1 MLDELSKIRQKLE
14 KVHERIR
21 IAEKKYDRESGSVQ
35 LIAVSKTK
43 PVELILSAIDA
54 GQRQFGENYVQEA
67 VSKIEEINNNDLQWH
82 FLGPIQSNKTRL
94 IATNFSWVH
103 SVDRLKI
110 AQRLSEQRPE
120 NLLKLNIC
128 LQVNIS
134 DEETKSGVKVN
145 ELNKLVESVLALPN
159 IHLRGFMAIPQK
171 SSSLDEQRK
180 PFRDMRITKEK
191 IEQQF
196 DLTLDTLSMGM
207 SADLEAA
214 IAEGASHV
222 RIGTD
227 IFGAREPLIK
237 SN

>member
-1 MLDELSKIRQKLE
+1 MLDALSKIRQNLE
-14 KVHERIR
+14 NVHERIH
-21 IAEKKYDRESGSVQ
+21 IAEKQYGREAGSVQ

-43 PVELILSAIDA
+43 PVELIQAAIDA
-54 GQRQFGENYVQEA
+54 GQRLFGENYVQEA
-67 VSKIEEINNNDLQWH
+67 VSKVEQVNNEALQWH
-82 FLGPIQSNKTRL
+82 FLGPIQSNKTKI
-94 IATNFSWVH
+94 IAANFSWVH

-120 NLLKLNIC
+120 NLPKLNIC

-134 DEETKSGVKVN
+134 EEETKSGVKVN
-145 ELNKLVESVLALPN
+145 ELNQLVESVLALPN

-171 SSSLDEQRK
+171 SSSLEEQRK
-180 PFRDMRITKEK
+180 PFSAMRQVKEN
-191 IEQQF
+191 IEQKF
-196 DLTLDTLSMGM
+196 DLKLDVLSMGM

-227 IFGAREPLIK
+227 IFGARE
-237 SN
+237 

>member
-1 MLDELSKIRQKLE
+1 MLDALSKIRQNLE
-14 KVHERIR
+14 NVHERIH
-21 IAEKKYDRESGSVQ
+21 IAEKQYGREAGSVQ

-43 PVELILSAIDA
+43 PVELIQAAIDA
-54 GQRQFGENYVQEA
+54 GQRSFGENYVQEA
-67 VSKIEEINNNDLQWH
+67 VSKVEKVGLKVKNETLQWH
-82 FLGPIQSNKTRL
+82 FLGPIQSNKTKV
-94 IATNFSWVH
+94 IAANFSWVH

-120 NLLKLNIC
+120 NLPKLNIC

-134 DEETKSGVKVN
+134 EEETKSGVKVN
-145 ELNKLVESVLALPN
+145 ELNQLVESVLALPN

-171 SSSLDEQRK
+171 SSSLEEQRK
-180 PFRDMRITKEK
+180 PFSAMRQVKEN
-191 IEQQF
+191 IEQKF
-196 DLTLDTLSMGM
+196 DLKLDVLSMGM

-227 IFGAREPLIK
+227 IFGARE
-237 SN
+237 